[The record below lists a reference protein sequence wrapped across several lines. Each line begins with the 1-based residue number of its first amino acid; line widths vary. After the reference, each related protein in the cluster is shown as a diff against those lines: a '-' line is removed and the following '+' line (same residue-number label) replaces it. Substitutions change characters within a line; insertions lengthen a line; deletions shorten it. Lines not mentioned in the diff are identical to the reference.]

1 MTTINSIAKQMYI
14 NKLNLSHDLLNEIKS
29 YCFYD
34 IKAWELI
41 NFIKYKKQR
50 ICHLFKNATISRANP
65 YDLYVYDENT
75 DQQWVFWTFDED
87 DGPNKQFQAYNCKCC
102 GNYKIVANENYAT
115 NKIICQCNDYD
126 DLPDLI
132 SITDDDNDFDYDIF
146 DDDDD
151 FHDLDDDS
159 IGV

>member
-1 MTTINSIAKQMYI
+1 MTTSNSIAKQMCI
-14 NKLNLSHDLLNEIKS
+14 NSLNLSYDLLNEIKS

-34 IKAWELI
+34 KKTWELM

-50 ICHLFKNATISRANP
+50 ICHLLKNSTISRANP

-87 DGPNKQFQAYNCKCC
+87 DGPNRQFQSYNCKYC
-102 GNYKIVANENYAT
+102 GNYKIISNEIYFT

-126 DLPDLI
+126 DLPELI
-132 SITDDDNDFDYDIF
+132 SINSDNE
-146 DDDDD
+146 DDDDEQ
-151 FHDLDDDS
+151 FIDDDS

>member
-1 MTTINSIAKQMYI
+1 MTSYGSIAKQLCI

-34 IKAWELI
+34 IKTWELI

-50 ICHLFKNATISRANP
+50 ICHLFKNSTISRANP
-65 YDLYVYDENT
+65 YDLYVHDENT
-75 DQQWVFWTFDED
+75 DQQWVFWTFDQD
-87 DGPNKQFQAYNCKCC
+87 DGPNRQFQAYNCKYC
-102 GNYKIVANENYAT
+102 GNYKLVSNENYI

-132 SITDDDNDFDYDIF
+132 SINSENPDEFDDFDTIF
-146 DDDDD
+146 
-151 FHDLDDDS
+151 DDDS